1 MKRNTILSLLF
12 FILISLNSKAQD
24 AQPPVNPV
32 IHGSKEK
39 GEEKDKNQEKF
50 DKQKEEQAQKIR
62 EAEEKGRKR
71 HLRIQ
76 TKETHK
82 RMKKSKK
89 KARKNNE
96 HKNEFFLK
104 KLFSK

>member
-1 MKRNTILSLLF
+1 MNSNCCFFLLF
-12 FILISLNSKAQD
+12 LLGISSYSKAQD

-32 IHGSKEK
+32 IHGSREK
-39 GEEKDKNQEKF
+39 GVEKDKNQEKF

-62 EAEEKGRKR
+62 EAEEKGKGR

-76 TKETHK
+76 TKETRK

-96 HKNEFFLK
+96 HKNEFFLI